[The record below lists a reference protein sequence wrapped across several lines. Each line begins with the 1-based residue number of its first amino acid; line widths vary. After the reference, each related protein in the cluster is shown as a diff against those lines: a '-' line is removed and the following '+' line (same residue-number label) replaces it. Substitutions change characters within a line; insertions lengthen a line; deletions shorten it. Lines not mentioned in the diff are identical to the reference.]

1 MCCSLG
7 EAIADIIGG
16 DLKFENLITRMVY
29 ARELIIHTERGRETN
44 PLTRGG
50 RQTDF
55 NCFFGGVFTIERSMS
70 APPERFPSANGD

>member
-29 ARELIIHTERGRETN
+29 ARELIIHTERERDQPINERRPADGFQ
-44 PLTRGG
+44 LFFWGG
-50 RQTDF
+50 FHD
-55 NCFFGGVFTIERSMS
+55 
-70 APPERFPSANGD
+70 